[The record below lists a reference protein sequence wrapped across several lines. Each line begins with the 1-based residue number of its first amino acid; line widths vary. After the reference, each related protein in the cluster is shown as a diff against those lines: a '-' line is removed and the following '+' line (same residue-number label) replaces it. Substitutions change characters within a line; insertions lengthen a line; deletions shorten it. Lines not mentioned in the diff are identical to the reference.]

1 MEKLWTKIKALWTK
15 IKEFFNKY
23 TYMKWLAPLLAVI
36 VLATAI
42 ILPICLKKDDTGN
55 ATKLSFK
62 SAMELEYLKTL
73 DGELIT
79 INGYMATASPV
90 DGSFIYLMNMP
101 FQSCPF
107 CEPNTSILSN
117 TLAVYSPKGKP
128 FEYTT
133 QAIKVVGT
141 LVFAENE
148 DELFTDEYGYEYN
161 YKIVDATYTVLRSE
175 ELSADLA
182 LWQKVAESGI
192 INKIDDMYNFVNFT
206 CAWNTY
212 FVNSYDDSNGTLQPG
227 YYLWA
232 SDAEKYLFTDG
243 AQYNFGTKEGYFDGL
258 IAQLTKIDATAFQD
272 LVNNIRQAEALSKK
286 AIAELQNG
294 NYTWE
299 YKYVERF
306 GQEDYI
312 YTLNIG
318 DELTSELSALYS
330 GFSNWLASW
339 EM

>member
-1 MEKLWTKIKALWTK
+1 MQNLWTK

-23 TYMKWLAPLLAVI
+23 TYMKWLAPLLAA
-36 VLATAI
+36 VLVATAI
-42 ILPICLKKDDTGN
+42 ILPGCFKKDDVGN

-62 SAMELEYLKTL
+62 SAVEIEYLKTL
-73 DGELIT
+73 DGELVA
-79 INGYMATASPV
+79 INGYMATSSPV

-101 FQSCPF
+101 YQSCPF
-107 CEPNTSILSN
+107 CVPNTSILSN
-117 TLAVYSPKGKP
+117 TIAVYSPKDKP

-133 QAIKVVGT
+133 QAIKIVGT
-141 LVFAENE
+141 LVMAENE
-148 DELFTDEYGYEYN
+148 DEPFTDAYGYEYN
-161 YKIVDATYTVLRSE
+161 YKIIDATYSVLRSE

-182 LWQKVAESGI
+182 LWQKVSESGI
-192 INKIDDMYNFVNFT
+192 VNKIDEMYNFVHFT

-212 FVNSYDDSNGTLQPG
+212 YVSSWRDEDGTLQPG

-232 SDAEKYLFTDG
+232 SDAENYLFKEG

-258 IAQLTKIDATAFQD
+258 IAELTKIDATAFQD
-272 LVNNIRQAEALSKK
+272 LAENIRQAETLSKK

-299 YKYVERF
+299 YKYVEKF
-306 GQEDYI
+306 GKEDYI

-318 DELTSELSALYS
+318 EQLTSEWNALYKD
-330 GFSNWLASW
+330 FSNWLASW